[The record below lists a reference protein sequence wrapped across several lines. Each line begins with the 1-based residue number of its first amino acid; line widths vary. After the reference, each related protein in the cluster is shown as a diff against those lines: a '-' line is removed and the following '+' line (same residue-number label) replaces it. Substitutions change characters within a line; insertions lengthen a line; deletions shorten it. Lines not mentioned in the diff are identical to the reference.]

1 MWPGAEPGLIW
12 RWQRPW
18 HRQRKLDRPYFAE
31 PLVLAASTAAVAA
44 VWPAAADQLAPQSV
58 VAVIHA
64 GVQAG

>member
-1 MWPGAEPGLIW
+1 
-12 RWQRPW
+12 
-18 HRQRKLDRPYFAE
+18 
-31 PLVLAASTAAVAA
+31 